1 MLENGAHMVEGE
13 GEEERRRRKGH
24 MKTSSISERD
34 RKIGHRRVNEA
45 GQVSYKKVETNALM
59 GSIQLGI
66 HDSVGGLAKYPE
78 RLFNDLECLF
88 LVPCHLDIFCCRK
101 Y

>member
-1 MLENGAHMVEGE
+1 MCTL
-13 GEEERRRRKGH
+13 
-24 MKTSSISERD
+24 SE
-34 RKIGHRRVNEA
+34 IIVTIIIQA

-78 RLFNDLECLF
+78 RFTSTICF
-88 LVPCHLDIFCCRK
+88 LTMKKSNLKGSHPSFKSQKSSSEARTP
-101 Y
+101 

>member
-1 MLENGAHMVEGE
+1 MCTL
-13 GEEERRRRKGH
+13 
-24 MKTSSISERD
+24 SE
-34 RKIGHRRVNEA
+34 IIVTIIIQA

-78 RLFNDLECLF
+78 RFTSTICF
-88 LVPCHLDIFCCRK
+88 LTMKNQIPRGATHPSFKSQKSSSEARTP
-101 Y
+101 